1 MKIVVAF
8 LLCLA
13 AALGL
18 RGQAALGLPVR
29 PDLGLPERPA
39 LVAPAQSIEETCLRQ
54 LLTLKR
60 VYVDRLTGGETA
72 AQMRDIIIS
81 SLEESKLFI
90 VTENQ
95 EKADAVLRG
104 AAEDLVFTETHGS
117 SDGINAKLNLG
128 TSKGASG
135 YRADQSGGLGIGENE
150 SDHSALRRHEALA
163 TVRIT
168 NKEGD
173 VIWSTTQESL
183 GAKYHGAS
191 ADVADKI
198 AAKLKDD
205 FERARKIAR

>member
-1 MKIVVAF
+1 
-8 LLCLA
+8 
-13 AALGL
+13 
-18 RGQAALGLPVR
+18 
-29 PDLGLPERPA
+29 
-39 LVAPAQSIEETCLRQ
+39 

-60 VYVDRLTGGETA
+60 VYVDKLTGGETA

-81 SLEESKLFI
+81 SLQESNLFI

-95 EKADAVLRG
+95 EKADAVIHG
-104 AAEDLVFTETHGS
+104 AAEDLVFTETHSS
-117 SDGINAKLNLG
+117 SDGINARFNMG
-128 TSKGASG
+128 SSKGASG
-135 YRADQSGGLGIGENE
+135 YRADQSAGMGVGDNE
-150 SDHSALRRHEALA
+150 SDHSSLRRHESIA

-198 AAKLKDD
+198 SAKLKED
-205 FERARKIAR
+205 FERARKMAR